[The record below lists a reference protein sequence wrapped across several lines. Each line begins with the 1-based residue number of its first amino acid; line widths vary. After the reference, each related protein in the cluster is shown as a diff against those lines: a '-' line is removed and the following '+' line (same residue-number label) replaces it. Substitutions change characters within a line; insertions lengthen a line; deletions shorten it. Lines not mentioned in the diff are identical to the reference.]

1 WVDQELDEAIAL
13 AQAGIENATQ
23 TKDILEFARIEPLL
37 EVLEADHQSFHDRSL
52 DILERIE
59 AGDWE
64 TGAILETQL
73 EEFEDRFDLRIQ
85 SMLFELGEVTAASAH
100 SAEHHE
106 QQAIRA
112 SWLLAA
118 VATGVGLTFASFV
131 TLGLVR
137 PIRRLVSSA
146 TAIDQGNLQ
155 IRVPVTSGDEV
166 GLLSQSFNRMVAD
179 IQAKEQLKATFG
191 QYVDPRIVDQLL
203 TQAAVTGAAASE
215 GSATTQHQ
223 PMTVFFSDIAGFSSI
238 SEMLTPSGLV
248 MLINQYLTLA
258 SEPIVLNNG
267 VIKQF
272 IGDAVSAFW
281 GEPFV
286 AADEHAKL
294 ACYAALE
301 QQGQLM
307 KLRRILPDIMGIRK
321 GLPEVKI
328 RIGLATGEL
337 VASNIGSE
345 TSKSYT
351 VLGPAVHIAEFLES
365 TNKRYG
371 TTILMMAATQEA
383 AGTGFET
390 REIDTLYLPGHD
402 RPTAV
407 YELLDTVGNLTEQ
420 QEALRDRFHQG
431 LIHYRKQEWDLAQ
444 RCFEACRAIAPNDGP
459 TEVFLERV
467 AHLRDHRPPSDWH
480 GVWPEK

>member
-1 WVDQELDEAIAL
+1 MSRFSLSIGTKIFGVATSMLTLLLGVTYINHRNIALVNNELIDLSQYLTRLTEEVAQINVHALEQEIHYERLVRLLTSDEGDPALIASELAQFEERGAWVDQELEEAIAL

-64 TGAILETQL
+64 TAAILETQL

-85 SMLFELGEVTAASAH
+85 SILFELGEVTAASAH

-191 QYVDPRIVDQLL
+191 QYVDPR
-203 TQAAVTGAAASE
+203 
-215 GSATTQHQ
+215 
-223 PMTVFFSDIAGFSSI
+223 
-238 SEMLTPSGLV
+238 
-248 MLINQYLTLA
+248 
-258 SEPIVLNNG
+258 
-267 VIKQF
+267 
-272 IGDAVSAFW
+272 
-281 GEPFV
+281 
-286 AADEHAKL
+286 
-294 ACYAALE
+294 
-301 QQGQLM
+301 
-307 KLRRILPDIMGIRK
+307 
-321 GLPEVKI
+321 
-328 RIGLATGEL
+328 
-337 VASNIGSE
+337 
-345 TSKSYT
+345 
-351 VLGPAVHIAEFLES
+351 
-365 TNKRYG
+365 
-371 TTILMMAATQEA
+371 
-383 AGTGFET
+383 
-390 REIDTLYLPGHD
+390 
-402 RPTAV
+402 
-407 YELLDTVGNLTEQ
+407 
-420 QEALRDRFHQG
+420 
-431 LIHYRKQEWDLAQ
+431 
-444 RCFEACRAIAPNDGP
+444 
-459 TEVFLERV
+459 
-467 AHLRDHRPPSDWH
+467 
-480 GVWPEK
+480 